1 MTIIRRNSNLPVWP
15 NFLNDIFNNEW
26 DDWSHR
32 NFSLTNTTLPS
43 VNIKESD
50 ADFVVEMAAPGMEKN
65 DFKIEVNMGILS
77 ISSEKSSSNNQEEK
91 GKYTRQ
97 EFSYQS
103 FCRSFSLPDSADSDK
118 INAKYDNGIL
128 QIYIPKKEE
137 AKPKP
142 VRLID
147 IK

>member
-1 MTIIRRNSNLPVWP
+1 MTLIRRSENLPMWSNL
-15 NFLNDIFNNEW
+15 FNDFFNHDWN
-26 DDWSHR
+26 DWSHR

-43 VNIKESD
+43 VNIKESES
-50 ADFVVEMAAPGMEKN
+50 DFIVEMAAPGMEKG
-65 DFKIEVNMGILS
+65 DFKVEVNQGVLT
-77 ISSEKSSSNNQEEK
+77 ISSEKSNETKDEQ

-103 FCRSFSLPDSADSDK
+103 FCRSFSLPNTVDSDK
-118 INAKYDNGIL
+118 IGAKYESGIL
-128 QIYIPKKEE
+128 YVSIPKKEE

-147 IK
+147 IE